1 MTCQPPAP
9 EHLRTTD
16 PSDPSIESVAPS
28 APRPLAVTTY
38 APDAAP
44 TGFLALAAEWNG
56 LVSRSRSDTFFLTF
70 EWQTLWWKELG
81 EGDLWIIAFRCP
93 ETAVLVGIAPL
104 YLVETKDG
112 EKKLNIVGC
121 VEVSDYL
128 DLIAAAG
135 WESEVYAA
143 LAHWLDSPAA
153 PTWDVLD
160 LCNLLD
166 VSLTYRLLPDIFN
179 AAGYTAQ
186 VFQED
191 VAPSIHLPATYDGYL
206 TDQVEKK
213 QRHEIR
219 RKQRRAEREAEVGFY
234 MVGPKHD
241 LNAEMDDFIRLQML
255 SDPNKATFM
264 TQEMKRFFRAVAHR
278 MSETGQLRLFFLT
291 LDGYKAATLF
301 AFEYNR
307 RLLLY
312 NSGYDP
318 DQYAQ
323 LSPGWVLLSYAIQYS
338 IAIGNEQFDFMQ
350 GDEEYKYR
358 FGARTHP
365 VMRVI
370 VERQKE

>member
-9 EHLRTTD
+9 ELLRTAD
-16 PSDPSIESVAPS
+16 PSTENTGPVA
-28 APRPLAVTTY
+28 ALRPLNATVY
-38 APDAAP
+38 GPDAAP
-44 TGFLALAAEWNG
+44 NGFTALAAEWNS
-56 LVSRSRSDTFFLTF
+56 LVSRNRSGTFFLTY
-70 EWQTLWWKELG
+70 EWQTLWWEELG
-81 EGDLWIIAFRCP
+81 EGDLWIVAFRCP
-93 ETAVLVGIAPL
+93 ETEVLVGIAPL
-104 YLVETKDG
+104 YLLETKDG

-135 WESEVYAA
+135 WEREVYAA
-143 LAHWLDSPAA
+143 LAQWLDSPAA
-153 PTWDVLD
+153 PAWDVLD
-160 LCNLLD
+160 LCNLPD
-166 VSLTYRLLPDIFN
+166 VSLTYRFLPDIFN
-179 AAGYTAQ
+179 AAGYSAQ

-191 VAPSIHLPATYDGYL
+191 VAPSIHLPATYDAYL
-206 TDQVEKK
+206 MEQVEKK
-213 QRHEIR
+213 HRHEIR

-241 LNAEMDDFIRLQML
+241 LNAEVDDFIRLQML

-264 TQEMKRFFRAVAHR
+264 TLEMKRFFRAVAHR
-278 MSETGQLRLFFLT
+278 MLENGQLRLFFLT

-318 DQYAQ
+318 EQYAQ

-338 IAIGNEQFDFMQ
+338 IALGNEQFDFMQ
-350 GDEEYKYR
+350 GNEEYKYR

-370 VERQKE
+370 VERKQD

>member
-9 EHLRTTD
+9 EHLRTAD
-16 PSDPSIESVAPS
+16 PSAEPPAPS
-28 APRPLAVTTY
+28 AIRPLAVSVY
-38 APDAAP
+38 GPDSTP
-44 TGFLALAAEWNG
+44 NGFVALAAEWNG
-56 LVSRSRSDTFFLTF
+56 LVSRSRSDTFFLTY
-70 EWQTLWWKELG
+70 EWQTLWWEELG
-81 EGDLWIIAFRCP
+81 EGELWIIAFRCP
-93 ETAVLVGIAPL
+93 ETGLLVGIAPL
-104 YLVETKDG
+104 YLLETANGQQKF
-112 EKKLNIVGC
+112 NIVGC

-135 WESEVYAA
+135 WESEVYSA
-143 LAHWLDSPAA
+143 LAQWLDSPAA
-153 PTWDVLD
+153 PAWDVLD
-160 LCNLLD
+160 LCNLPD
-166 VSLTYRLLPDIFN
+166 VSLTYQLLPDIFN
-179 AAGYTAQ
+179 AAGHPAQ

-241 LNAEMDDFIRLQML
+241 LNAEVDDFIRLQML
-255 SDPNKATFM
+255 SDPDKATFM
-264 TQEMKRFFRAVAHR
+264 TQEMKRFFRSVAHR
-278 MSETGQLRLFFLT
+278 MLATGQLRLFFLT
-291 LDGYKAATLF
+291 LNGYKAATLF

-318 DQYAQ
+318 NQYAQ

-338 IAIGNEQFDFMQ
+338 IALGNEQFDFMQ
-350 GDEEYKYR
+350 GDEEYKFR
-358 FGARTHP
+358 FGAITHK

-370 VERQKE
+370 ADR

>member
-9 EHLRTTD
+9 DRLRPATTSAD
-16 PSDPSIESVAPS
+16 PADMPSLRS
-28 APRPLAVTTY
+28 LAVTTY
-38 APDAAP
+38 GPDGP
-44 TGFLALAAEWNG
+44 STGFQALAAEWNA
-56 LVSRSRSDTFFLTF
+56 LVSRSRSDTFFLTY
-70 EWQTLWWKELG
+70 EWQTLWWEELG
-81 EGDLWIIAFRCP
+81 EGDLWIVAFRCP
-93 ETAVLVGIAPL
+93 ETDTLVGIAPL

-135 WESEVYAA
+135 WENEVYAA
-143 LAHWLDSPAA
+143 LAQWLDSPAA
-153 PTWDVLD
+153 PAWDVLD
-160 LCNLLD
+160 LCNLPD

-179 AAGYTAQ
+179 AAGYSAQ

-191 VAPSIHLPATYDGYL
+191 VAPSIHLPATYDAYL
-206 TDQVEKK
+206 MEQVEKK
-213 QRHEIR
+213 HRHEIR
-219 RKQRRAEREAEVGFY
+219 RKQRRAEREANVGFY

-241 LNAEMDDFIRLQML
+241 LNAEVDDFIRLQML

-264 TQEMKRFFRAVAHR
+264 TLEMKRFFRTVAHR
-278 MSETGQLRLFFLT
+278 MLEIGQLRLFFLT

-301 AFEYNR
+301 AFEYNQ

-318 DQYAQ
+318 EQYAQ

-338 IAIGNEQFDFMQ
+338 IALGNDQFDFMQ

-370 VERQKE
+370 VERQGAEG